1 MGICYQKLKIN
12 SDAKKEFTKA
22 IKTLPKYINPRV
34 SRMNILKI
42 EGNYYQ
48 ALEDAKKIYELN
60 PNYLYPGLKKLIIEL
75 EMLNKWKK

>member
-1 MGICYQKLKIN
+1 MI
-12 SDAKKEFTKA
+12 EFTKA

-48 ALEDAKKIYELN
+48 ALKDAKKIYELN
-60 PNYLYPGLKKLIIEL
+60 PNYPYPGLKKLIIEL